1 MHQTEETGGVRSK
14 YFETARRMD
23 EALLALLEKKD
34 FAYISI
40 REICAQAGVNR
51 STFYLHYEN
60 TWDLL
65 QESLEYMNGKFQAYF
80 AAAGESFVQKLRD
93 CPREEMVFITPEYLL
108 PYLSFIKDHQRL
120 YKATLERPDT
130 FATGKVYKKM
140 FRHIFA
146 PILER
151 FGVPEKERTYRMG
164 FYVKGVMA
172 IVEQWLEED
181 CRMPMDEVAA
191 IIQTCV
197 FPAQDPVSKGA

>member
-23 EALLALLEKKD
+23 EALLALLEKKE

-40 REICAQAGVNR
+40 REICVQAGVNR

-60 TWDLL
+60 AWDLL

-80 AAAGESFVQKLRD
+80 AAAGESFVQKLND
-93 CPREEMVFITPEYLL
+93 CSREEMVFITPEYLM
-108 PYLSFIKDHQRL
+108 PYLTFILEHQRL
-120 YKATLERPDT
+120 YKAALRQPDT
-130 FATGKVYKKM
+130 FSTAKVYNRM
-140 FRHIFA
+140 FRHIFV

-151 FGVPEKERTYRMG
+151 FGVPEKERPYRMA

-181 CRMPMDEVAA
+181 CRMPAEEISAL
-191 IIQTCV
+191 IQSCV
-197 FPAQDPVSKGA
+197 LPEQILKRL